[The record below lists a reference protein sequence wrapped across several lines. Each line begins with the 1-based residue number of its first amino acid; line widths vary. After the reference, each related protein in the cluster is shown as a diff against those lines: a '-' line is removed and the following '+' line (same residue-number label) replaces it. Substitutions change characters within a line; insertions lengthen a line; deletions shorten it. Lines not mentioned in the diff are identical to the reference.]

1 MGQQQLMLIIAGVIV
16 VGIAIAIGIYLFS
29 AMSVS
34 ANRDAIVND
43 LMNLGQYAYRYKL
56 RPEPLGGGG
65 GLAYTGFA
73 LPTNLASNEN
83 ADYTVAVNTNRITFT
98 AVSKFG
104 FGTIVG
110 VLDTS
115 GTLGGYTYTGDFQ

>member
-16 VGIAIAIGIYLFS
+16 VGIAIAFGIYLFS
-29 AMSVS
+29 GTS
-34 ANRDAIVND
+34 ALTNKDAIIND

-65 GLAYTGFA
+65 LAYTGFT
-73 LPTNLASNEN
+73 LPMILISNEN
-83 ADYTVAVNTNRITFT
+83 ADYSVNVSSLSIRFT

-104 FGTIVG
+104 YGTIVAI
-110 VLDTS
+110 LDTAGIIGS
-115 GTLGGYTYTGDFQ
+115 YTYAGEFQ

>member
-29 AMSVS
+29 ATSVS
-34 ANRDAIVND
+34 ANRDAIIND
-43 LMNLGQYAYRYKL
+43 LMNLGQYAYRYRL
-56 RPEPLGGGG
+56 RPEPLGGGQH
-65 GLAYTGFA
+65 AYTGFT
-73 LPTNLASNEN
+73 LPTKLASNEN

-115 GTLGGYTYTGDFQ
+115 GTLGGYTYTDDFQ